1 MPGEFE
7 FEQEQR
13 DGVQLIRWLGDPEI
27 TGWRREELWGPDTPR
42 FVADYRMFGSA
53 GLLYPALLGL
63 VWRLTAG
70 LARFAL
76 PEFDGVSNCE
86 RLGRPYE
93 LVRWEYGI
101 ESDRP
106 DWPARDRGFVAA
118 ESHRTLPG
126 PQPGGPP
133 IFERFEGAA
142 LTRVSTWLDLMSIL
156 PLGDAANTTCV
167 FAITPDERGH
177 ARLLSVLR
185 ADQPP
190 TLETVVATEDDV
202 VAVITQEE
210 EELGLSSV
218 VIAGRE
224 RLRSSFQGEA
234 EQLVDRLDAY
244 LAATAAARTLEEW
257 CAAVDQLA
265 DLAVARQ

>member
-1 MPGEFE
+1 
-7 FEQEQR
+7 
-13 DGVQLIRWLGDPEI
+13 
-27 TGWRREELWGPDTPR
+27 
-42 FVADYRMFGSA
+42 
-53 GLLYPALLGL
+53 
-63 VWRLTAG
+63 
-70 LARFAL
+70 
-76 PEFDGVSNCE
+76 
-86 RLGRPYE
+86 
-93 LVRWEYGI
+93 
-101 ESDRP
+101 
-106 DWPARDRGFVAA
+106 
-118 ESHRTLPG
+118 
-126 PQPGGPP
+126 
-133 IFERFEGAA
+133 
-142 LTRVSTWLDLMSIL
+142 MSIL

-244 LAATAAARTLEEW
+244 LAATAAARMLEEW